1 MRVWRCSRPHLMRI
15 LDRRTPRIP
24 SQGVKLRDCLD
35 TLLSHERCIWLWA
48 ICKLPIIFKRP
59 CAFSKIVIA
68 GVWLRRYG
76 QLFWKN
82 SFGWQT
88 DRSTKSNLFFAKKIG
103 KQTIS
108 TTTSSDSFIT
118 AQTIPP
124 WESTLKSPPRPRPKW
139 PRKSDEQSTPRLH
152 VIGLRNNGRDWNNG
166 IWRVFIVDNEATGW
180 KIVRKKTT
188 TTNPSVAINVDLQST
203 PCTCAPRNIL

>member
-1 MRVWRCSRPHLMRI
+1 M
-15 LDRRTPRIP
+15 
-24 SQGVKLRDCLD
+24 
-35 TLLSHERCIWLWA
+35 
-48 ICKLPIIFKRP
+48 CKLSIVLERP
-59 CAFSKIVIA
+59 CAFSKIGIA
-68 GVWLRRYG
+68 GVWLRRCG
-76 QLFWKN
+76 QLFWVSVDRQTVQPN
-82 SFGWQT
+82 PTFFFG
-88 DRSTKSNLFFAKKIG
+88 LLCIAKKIG

-188 TTNPSVAINVDLQST
+188 TINPNVAINVDLQST